1 MKEALATLFVSVLKL
16 LAGEL
21 RDMTMESISHGYL
34 EIFSYFFSFLSESWV
49 LFVSYGLYIL
59 KIRYQILQNKLPGVM
74 FLISHDLT

>member
-1 MKEALATLFVSVLKL
+1 MYWKLFLIFHHL
-16 LAGEL
+16 Y
-21 RDMTMESISHGYL
+21 IYYL

>member
-1 MKEALATLFVSVLKL
+1 MYWKLFLIFHHL
-16 LAGEL
+16 Y
-21 RDMTMESISHGYL
+21 IYYL
-34 EIFSYFFSFLSESWV
+34 EIFSYFFSWV